1 MCNKRQDKEN
11 ASKRGGC
18 SPNTIEFTNMH
29 ISLCLAEKIILTF
42 QGSMAVCLDV
52 SWLTTY
58 SVRIRISKPQPEHAC
73 QASYGN
79 ITEVNF
85 GIAKQKSYYCRYK

>member
-1 MCNKRQDKEN
+1 
-11 ASKRGGC
+11 
-18 SPNTIEFTNMH
+18 MH

-42 QGSMAVCLDV
+42 QSSMAVCLDV

-85 GIAKQKSYYCRYK
+85 GIAKQNHTIADISDQYK